1 MREAPFAP
9 SENDRATL
17 RIVVG
22 DIERDLA
29 CLASQAS
36 PAAHQAALGALTAS
50 WARLVG
56 LMTLGLAPQT
66 RECPRCGASAMRD
79 ATRCGSCW
87 SALAAGLPQ

>member
-17 RIVVG
+17 RVVVS

-29 CLASQAS
+29 CLGSEAS
-36 PAAHQAALGALTAS
+36 PAAHQAAIGALTDS

-56 LMTLGLAPQT
+56 LLALGLAPQT
-66 RECPRCGASAMRD
+66 RPCPRCGASAMRE

-87 SALAAGLPQ
+87 SALAPGLPQ